1 MVWVIFR
8 NFSYCWCIVDIYV
21 IYIQNKSIYHVS
33 FFKDYNYDVTMI
45 GNYDSKRISWRAV
58 KSFFEQRLGII

>member
-8 NFSYCWCIVDIYV
+8 NFSYCWYV
-21 IYIQNKSIYHVS
+21 IYIQNESIYHVS
-33 FFKDYNYDVTMI
+33 FFKDYNYDVTTI